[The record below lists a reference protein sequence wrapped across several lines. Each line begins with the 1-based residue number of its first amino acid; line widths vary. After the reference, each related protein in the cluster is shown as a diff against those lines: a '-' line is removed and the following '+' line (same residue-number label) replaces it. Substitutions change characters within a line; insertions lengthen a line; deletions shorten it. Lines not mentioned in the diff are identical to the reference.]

1 MFRDRINAGP
11 FLIREIT
18 GVQDNSFIPKN
29 ADIATIIIDENNI
42 QIQVTLENKDNTEWS
57 GKILSYQPV
66 VKGRTPDE
74 RLDEIKTQEEFI
86 NDNNFSIGS
95 EISFVE
101 NKIFCLSR

>member
-42 QIQVTLENKDNTEWS
+42 QIQVTLENKDNT
-57 GKILSYQPV
+57 
-66 VKGRTPDE
+66 
-74 RLDEIKTQEEFI
+74 
-86 NDNNFSIGS
+86 
-95 EISFVE
+95 
-101 NKIFCLSR
+101 